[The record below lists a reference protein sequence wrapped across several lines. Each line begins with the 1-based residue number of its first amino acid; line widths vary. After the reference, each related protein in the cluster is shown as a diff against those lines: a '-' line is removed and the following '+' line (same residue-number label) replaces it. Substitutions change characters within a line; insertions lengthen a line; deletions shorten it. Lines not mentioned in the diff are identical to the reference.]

1 MSPTCVNTVAR
12 LDGDWRAWT
21 AKVNRGLSLILLS
34 VLGACHSAPETRV
47 ATPAVESVPED
58 PAGVSMQF
66 ERALTLLGAGDVDLA
81 VKELELLSGSNPE
94 YSGPVLNL
102 GIAYSKSGKFP
113 EAEQAF
119 KMAIARKPDSA
130 AAYNQLGILYRKL
143 GRFTEAVNSYQR
155 ALEIQ
160 PDYALA
166 HLNLGV
172 LYDLYLQQPDKALEQ
187 FESYVSLTG
196 DSDSVVNG
204 WIKEIR
210 SRLGSAARPGRS
222 EA

>member
-1 MSPTCVNTVAR
+1 MFPTCASHAAR
-12 LDGDWRAWT
+12 LDGVRRSRPV
-21 AKVNRGLSLILLS
+21 KVSRGLSLILLS
-34 VLGACHSAPETRV
+34 ALGACQSVPETMV
-47 ATPAVESVPED
+47 ATPAVESVAVE

-81 VKELELLSGSNPE
+81 VKELEQLSGSNPE
-94 YSGPVLNL
+94 YAGPVLNL
-102 GIAYSKSGKFP
+102 GIAYTKSGKFP

-130 AAYNQLGILYRKL
+130 AAYNQLGILYRKQ
-143 GRFTEAVNSYQR
+143 GRFTDAVNSYQR

-160 PDYALA
+160 PGYALA

-187 FESYVSLTG
+187 FESYDSLTG
-196 DSDSVVNG
+196 GSDVVVGG
-204 WIKEIR
+204 WIREIK
-210 SRLGSAARPGRS
+210 SRLGVAARPGRS

>member
-1 MSPTCVNTVAR
+1 MFPSCAR
-12 LDGDWRAWT
+12 YSMCLDGVERSQG
-21 AKVNRGLSLILLS
+21 AKVKGGLSLLLLFA
-34 VLGACHSAPETRV
+34 LGACQSVPETRV
-47 ATPAVESVPED
+47 STPAVESVPED

-143 GRFTEAVNSYQR
+143 GRFTDAVNAYQR

-160 PDYALA
+160 PDYALV

-172 LYDLYLQQPDKALEQ
+172 LYDLYLQQPDKALQE
-187 FESYVSLTG
+187 FVSYESLTG
-196 DSDSVVNG
+196 GSDAVVSG
-204 WIKEIR
+204 WIKEIK
-210 SRLGSAARPGRS
+210 SRLGGAARAGRS

>member
-1 MSPTCVNTVAR
+1 MFQSCAR
-12 LDGDWRAWT
+12 YAACLDGVKGSRG
-21 AKVNRGLSLILLS
+21 AKIKGGLSLIPLFALA
-34 VLGACHSAPETRV
+34 ACHSVPETRV

-58 PAGVSMQF
+58 SAGVSMQF

-102 GIAYSKSGKFP
+102 GIAYSKSGKLP

-143 GRFTEAVNSYQR
+143 GRFTDAVNSYQR

-172 LYDLYLQQPDKALEQ
+172 LYDLYLQQPDKALQE
-187 FESYVSLTG
+187 FESYESLTG
-196 DSDSVVNG
+196 ASDAVVNG
-204 WIKEIR
+204 WIKEIK
-210 SRLGSAARPGRS
+210 SRLGGAARSGRS

>member
-1 MSPTCVNTVAR
+1 MYPICASYGSR
-12 LDGDWRAWT
+12 LVGVQHSRA
-21 AKVNRGLSLILLS
+21 AKASRVLSFLLLS
-34 VLGACHSAPETRV
+34 ALGACQSVPEPKV
-47 ATPAVESVPED
+47 VTPAVESAPAE

-81 VKELELLSGSNPE
+81 IKELEQLSGSNPE
-94 YSGPVLNL
+94 YAGPVLNL
-102 GIAYSKSGKFP
+102 GIAYTKSGKFP

-130 AAYNQLGILYRKL
+130 AAYNQLGILYRKQ
-143 GRFTEAVNSYQR
+143 GRFTDAVNSYER

-187 FESYVSLTG
+187 FERYESLTG
-196 DSDSVVNG
+196 GSDAAVSG
-204 WIKEIR
+204 WIKEIK
-210 SRLGSAARPGRS
+210 SRLGGAARSGRS

>member
-1 MSPTCVNTVAR
+1 MFPSCVSYAAC
-12 LDGDWRAWT
+12 LDG
-21 AKVNRGLSLILLS
+21 VNRRLASKGRAGLGLVLVIA
-34 VLGACHSAPETRV
+34 LGACQSVPDASV
-47 ATPAVESVPED
+47 ATPAVESLPED

-81 VKELELLSGSNPE
+81 VKELELLSVSNPE
-94 YSGPVLNL
+94 YSGPMLNL
-102 GIAYSKSGKFP
+102 GIAYTKAGKWP

-119 KMAIARKPDSA
+119 KMAISRKPDNA

-143 GRFTEAVNSYQR
+143 GKFTDAVTAYQR

-172 LYDLYLQQPDKALEQ
+172 LYDLYLQQPDKALQE
-187 FESYVSLTG
+187 FESYESLTG
-196 DSDSVVNG
+196 GSDSVVNG
-204 WIKEIR
+204 WIREIR
-210 SRLGSAARPGRS
+210 SRLGGAARSGRS